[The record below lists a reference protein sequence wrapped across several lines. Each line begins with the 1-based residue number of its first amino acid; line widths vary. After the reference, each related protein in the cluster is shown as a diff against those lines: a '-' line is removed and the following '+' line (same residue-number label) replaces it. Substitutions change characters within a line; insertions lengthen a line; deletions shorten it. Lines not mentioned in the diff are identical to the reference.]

1 MDEDENRKLQDF
13 KDSIC
18 TVVLTALKNGEKRF
32 NDRFFRVK
40 LSARFGDDWFD
51 KNAHCIPA
59 IIKELRV
66 DQIKKMQHFTV
77 CIHGMM
83 QSAVEKQQTVS
94 QLECKKELFP
104 LFGEEWFEQHAKFVP
119 KIIDDYML
127 LVNNASV
134 HGACI
139 TPKYDMPLVVP
150 SCQGTHP
157 TCVTHAVAFFIAA
170 HLHRLYGQAY
180 SVRRDQILYVIQA
193 MCGCWDRIG
202 VVALVDR
209 VQTTIC
215 ENENVWVSNRWND
228 RRIRIKV
235 SATKIDYDSMVI
247 QLQKGMVV
255 PIAIYTTP
263 TSPRCTQF
271 VPSK

>member
-94 QLECKKELFP
+94 QLECKKELLP
-104 LFGEEWFEQHAKFVP
+104 LFGEE
-119 KIIDDYML
+119 
-127 LVNNASV
+127 
-134 HGACI
+134 
-139 TPKYDMPLVVP
+139 
-150 SCQGTHP
+150 
-157 TCVTHAVAFFIAA
+157 
-170 HLHRLYGQAY
+170 
-180 SVRRDQILYVIQA
+180 
-193 MCGCWDRIG
+193 
-202 VVALVDR
+202 
-209 VQTTIC
+209 
-215 ENENVWVSNRWND
+215 
-228 RRIRIKV
+228 
-235 SATKIDYDSMVI
+235 
-247 QLQKGMVV
+247 
-255 PIAIYTTP
+255 
-263 TSPRCTQF
+263 
-271 VPSK
+271 